1 MELLAE
7 LKGQNGILFI
17 YNDRIEISRKTIGG
31 FVAQGAKG
39 NRQFYYSSIN
49 TIEYKTPTIW
59 SNGYFKIISSGTKD
73 IDASVGLLS
82 SSMKSLKDPNT
93 LILRAF
99 TKDVSKKCDQAY
111 ELVMKQIEAV
121 KSESDKKINSTS
133 NLDEIKKLGELFK
146 EGIITKDEFEQQKKK
161 LLQ

>member
-7 LKGQNGILFI
+7 LKGQNGALLV

-39 NRQFYYSSIN
+39 NRRFYYSSIN
-49 TIEYKTPTIW
+49 SIEYKTPTIW
-59 SNGYFKIISSGTKD
+59 SNGYLKVISSGTKD

-82 SSMKSLKDPNT
+82 SSMESFKDPNT

-99 TKDVSKKCDQAY
+99 TKDSSKKCDQAY
-111 ELVMKQIEAV
+111 ELVIKQIETV
-121 KSESDKKINSTS
+121 KSESGKKNNSIS